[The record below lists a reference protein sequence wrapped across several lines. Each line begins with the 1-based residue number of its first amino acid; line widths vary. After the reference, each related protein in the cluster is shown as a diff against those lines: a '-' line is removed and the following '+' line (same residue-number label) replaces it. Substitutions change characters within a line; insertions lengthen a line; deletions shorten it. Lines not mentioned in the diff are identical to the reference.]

1 VGLGANQIIIQF
13 TFDSHTTYMSESTES
28 QWLEFESPWACQPGK
43 VRVLRSAED
52 VSRDELAKRAWRDE
66 LTGPYIFETL
76 FERRMHF
83 TNEATQS
90 AMLFSDPDA
99 LISQYTRKMMAFLL
113 FNPNP
118 QRIVMIGLGGGSLA
132 KFCYR
137 HLPRSHIT
145 VVEINEDVIA
155 LREEFCIPKDDH
167 RFRIVHDDGAR
178 FLEGLEEQIDVL
190 LIDAFDAEGIALSLV
205 SSDFYSRAAHQLTE
219 RGLLVMNF
227 WGPCERY
234 VDNLA
239 QARAAF
245 GDSLLLVP
253 VAGDANVLLFAFKQT
268 PPQAITDE
276 LEAAAQRLQMRLL
289 LDFPR
294 YLRCICQGISLSDA
308 QTSAECQIAAA
319 FCLPVHMAPG
329 VSEGDMLPGASIE
342 KD

>member
-1 VGLGANQIIIQF
+1 MF
-13 TFDSHTTYMSESTES
+13 KSEEP

-43 VRVLRSAED
+43 VRVLRSAD
-52 VSRDELAKRAWRDE
+52 DPGGDELAKRAWRDE
-66 LTGPYIFETL
+66 LTRPYIFETL
-76 FERRMHF
+76 FERRLHF

-137 HLPRSHIT
+137 HLPRTHIT
-145 VVEINEDVIA
+145 VVEISEDVIA
-155 LREEFCIPKDDH
+155 LRDEFCVPADDD
-167 RFRIVHDDGAR
+167 RFRVVHDDGAR
-178 FLEGLEEQIDVL
+178 YLAGLEQQVDVL
-190 LIDAFDAEGIALSLV
+190 LVDAFDADGIALSLAN
-205 SSDFYSRAAHQLTE
+205 SDFYSGAARRLTKN
-219 RGLLVMNF
+219 GMLVMNY

-234 VDNLA
+234 IENLA
-239 QARAAF
+239 PARAAF

-253 VAGDANVLLFAFKQT
+253 VAGDANVLLFAFKEA

-276 LEAAAQRLQMRLL
+276 LEAVALRLQMRLL

-294 YLRCICQGISLSDA
+294 YLRRICQGISLADPLSS
-308 QTSAECQIAAA
+308 TERQIAAA
-319 FCLPVHMAPG
+319 FCLAAP
-329 VSEGDMLPGASIE
+329 L
-342 KD
+342 